1 MQVMTMRS
9 VPALILFIVVVYAA
23 AGIGSLFTAQSVND
37 WYVALSK
44 PSWNPPSW
52 VFGPVWTVLYGM
64 MGVAAWLVWLRRR
77 EVSVTLPLVLF
88 FVQLALN
95 VVWSLLFFGL
105 QSPGAAFLEIIVL
118 WLAIAATLLAFWRV
132 APLAGALFIPYILWV
147 SFAAVL
153 NYTIWQLNAG

>member
-1 MQVMTMRS
+1 MTMRS

-132 APLAGALFIPYILWV
+132 APLAGVLFIPYILWV

-153 NYTIWQLNAG
+153 NYTIWQLNAW

>member
-1 MQVMTMRS
+1 MTMRS